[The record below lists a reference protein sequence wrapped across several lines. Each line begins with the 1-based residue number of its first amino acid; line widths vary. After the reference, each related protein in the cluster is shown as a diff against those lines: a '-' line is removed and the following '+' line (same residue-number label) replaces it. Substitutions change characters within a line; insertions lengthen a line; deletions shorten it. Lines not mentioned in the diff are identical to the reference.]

1 MPDLL
6 ALRDAYRANKAQLL
20 ASMQAKGTSV
30 RGIRKLLQALAR
42 NADETLRLL
51 WAHAGMPPRFAL
63 LAVGGYGRCEL
74 FP

>member
-1 MPDLL
+1 MPELQ

-20 ASMQAKGTSV
+20 ASMQARGTSV

-51 WAHAGMPPRFAL
+51 WTRTDMPPECVL
-63 LAVGGYGRCEL
+63 LAAGG
-74 FP
+74 